1 MENIYN
7 AIQNV
12 YNMDKTTWQEV
23 LAELYNLVS
32 NVENKFDLF
41 ENNFGQL
48 LGEEVTLELKKMYDD
63 GSLAALIN
71 DKLLKEVN
79 AKVDAFKTDVSE
91 QLDTKANQSEIDTL
105 SSRVNNIAGEKY
117 KFFDQAFIKDCK
129 LTCNNDHINSAGIVA
144 KYIQTNMGSNVKKV
158 MCRDYTTGGCIALIS
173 TKLNTK
179 NYVNNITK
187 GSIHIVFTTTQVDIG
202 LFINNSLEVVK
213 SIRYSSVLDTTGK
226 TEYEFGYELLGNNTL
241 KVYLPDG
248 TTQQFTDNRLDD
260 LKGQQV
266 IYEHYMGNVEVT
278 EEVTDNFAHPYF
290 TGFYCTCESGI
301 PLRDNFKRSNG
312 SIGVAPSGHVY
323 TLFRNTTEEDTVYDT
338 SNGQIN

>member
-1 MENIYN
+1 M
-7 AIQNV
+7 
-12 YNMDKTTWQEV
+12 
-23 LAELYNLVS
+23 VS
-32 NVENKFDLF
+32 NFPIPNSYFEGSGKITLNGKDLYINETSLDNLLNK
-41 ENNFGQL
+41 
-48 LGEEVTLELKKMYDD
+48 
-63 GSLAALIN
+63 
-71 DKLLKEVN
+71 
-79 AKVDAFKTDVSE
+79 
-91 QLDTKANQSEIDTL
+91 
-105 SSRVNNIAGEKY
+105 VNNIAGEKY